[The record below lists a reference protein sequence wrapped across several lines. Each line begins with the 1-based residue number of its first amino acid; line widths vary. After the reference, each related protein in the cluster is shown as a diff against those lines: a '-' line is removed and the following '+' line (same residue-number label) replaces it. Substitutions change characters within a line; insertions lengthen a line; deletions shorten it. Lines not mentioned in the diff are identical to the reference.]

1 MESTEFRNLLLLLR
15 EDLQDKDIP
24 HRTTMTK
31 RIMELSKE
39 QTKHLSSQM
48 LVSSDLLFIF
58 ELINLY
64 FFSRVPWERSPLP
77 WICGLTLT

>member
-31 RIMELSKE
+31 RIKELSKE

-48 LVSSDLLFIF
+48 LVSYNLLFIF
-58 ELINLY
+58 ELINSFFFLAKFHGKDLLY
-64 FFSRVPWERSPLP
+64 HGHVD
-77 WICGLTLT
+77 